1 MAIKITKGNKSDLSA
16 IPTLIKDLKSKL
28 FADKGYIS
36 KKLFNDLFK
45 KGLRLFAAIRKNM
58 KNHLLEL
65 KDKKLSRKRVLIES
79 VFNVLKNHMNLEHTR
94 HRSPVN
100 FLVHIIACV
109 TAYAIKKSHLR
120 LLNLANKS
128 LSLS

>member
-16 IPTLIKDLKSKL
+16 ISTLTKGLRGKL

-36 KKLFNDLFK
+36 KEVFDDLFQQD
-45 KGLRLFAAIRKNM
+45 LRLFTGIRKNM

-65 KDKKLSRKRVLIES
+65 EDKKLSRKRVLIES

-109 TAYAIKKSHLR
+109 TAYAIKKSYLKLPDLTDNSM
-120 LLNLANKS
+120 LLS
-128 LSLS
+128 